1 MPCAKN
7 ILQDKN
13 VAPINH
19 HHQEGPMETAPKIIV
34 VDDEKSICNNV
45 EKILKKNHYEVV
57 HAVSADDALEK
68 MALESFSL
76 LISDIVMPGKNGLEL
91 LKLVKK
97 QWPLTKTV
105 MMTAYASTDTAVKAI
120 RMGALDY
127 IPKPFT
133 PDELRSTVEKAL
145 TGELTE
151 APTTPEER
159 EVIDAIDLD
168 IPFDANEVAAVT
180 GEAYAKTLG
189 PSDMPVI
196 EVKMPEPLEGFC
208 ETGNMVCDIFKKLGA
223 TCKAGTKTQTCPQL
237 AKKKRTAKKK
247 DRTDVKQLIGID
259 QPFDY
264 EEVAAVTGPE
274 YVNSLQSDG
283 VAFLPYEELKK
294 NVSRMMQRGK
304 IDVDI
309 PFDRDEVAQQTG
321 EAYADQISRSDIPVI
336 EITASESVE
345 GFCEVG
351 SMVCDIFKKLGATCK
366 AGTKTAK
373 CPQLAKKKRAAKK
386 GANIDMKELIGIDQ
400 PFNYD
405 EVAAV
410 TGPEYIQHL
419 VYDGVVQ
426 VPYET
431 LKQNVARMTREIQR
445 PSATALSFPKESVT
459 KNILVIDDEVAVN
472 NNIRKILLKKGYQV
486 DQAITKEEAL
496 ESISS
501 HPYTL
506 ILLDL
511 KIPGVK
517 GLELLQMIREK
528 NPQARV
534 IMITGYASI
543 ETAVEA
549 ARMGAVDYLPK
560 PFTPDEI
567 REATDKAFLLAA

>member
-1 MPCAKN
+1 
-7 ILQDKN
+7 
-13 VAPINH
+13 
-19 HHQEGPMETAPKIIV
+19 METTPKIIV
-34 VDDEKSICNNV
+34 VDDEKSICSNV

-57 HAVSADDALEK
+57 HATNADEALEK
-68 MALESFSL
+68 MAVESFSL

-91 LKLVKK
+91 LKLVKQ
-97 QWPLTKTV
+97 QWPLTKAV

-145 TGELTE
+145 AGEHTE
-151 APTTPEER
+151 APSTPEER
-159 EVIDAIDLD
+159 EFIDAIDLD
-168 IPFDANEVAAVT
+168 IPFDIDEVAAVT
-180 GEAYAKTLG
+180 GEAYAKSLG
-189 PSDMPVI
+189 PSDMPII
-196 EVKMPEPLEGFC
+196 EVKMPEAPVGFC
-208 ETGNMVCDIFKKLGA
+208 EMGNMVCDIFKKLDA
-223 TCKAGTKTQTCPQL
+223 TCKAGTKTQKCPQL
-237 AKKKRTAKKK
+237 AKKKRAAKKK
-247 DRTDVKQLIGID
+247 QRADVKQLIGID

-264 EEVAAVTGPE
+264 GEVAVMTGPE
-274 YVNSLQSDG
+274 YVQSLQSEG
-283 VAFLPYEELKK
+283 VTFVPYEELKK
-294 NVSRMMQRGK
+294 NVAKMMQKGK

-321 EAYADQISRSDIPVI
+321 EAYVDQASRSDMPVV
-336 EITASESVE
+336 EITASESLE
-345 GFCEVG
+345 GFCETG

-373 CPQLAKKKRAAKK
+373 CPQLAKKKRAAKIK
-386 GANIDMKELIGIDQ
+386 TVVDVKTLIGVDQ

-410 TGPEYIQHL
+410 TGPGYAEHL
-419 VYDGVVQ
+419 MYDGTVQ
-426 VPYET
+426 VPYEE
-431 LKQNVARMTREIQR
+431 LKQNVAGMMKDTASK
-445 PSATALSFPKESVT
+445 SAELYKFPEVSVT

-486 DQAITKEEAL
+486 DQAITKDEAL
-496 ESISS
+496 ESIAS
-501 HPYTL
+501 HPYKL

-517 GLELLQMIREK
+517 GLELLQTIRDK
-528 NPQARV
+528 NPEAKV

-549 ARMGAVDYLPK
+549 TRMGAVDYLPK

-567 REATDKAFLLAA
+567 RQATDKAFLLAA